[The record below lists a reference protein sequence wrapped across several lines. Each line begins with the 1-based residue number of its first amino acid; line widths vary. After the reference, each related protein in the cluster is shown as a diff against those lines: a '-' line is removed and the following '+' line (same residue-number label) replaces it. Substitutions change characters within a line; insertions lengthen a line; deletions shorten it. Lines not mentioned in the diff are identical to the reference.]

1 MSRDHTQIPNWIAS
15 VVSSSCPWRTIAIG
29 VPQKGNK
36 IIWMSSTAAL
46 LILSLRSFPTSY
58 LTVTPPARSCLRRPR
73 LKFGKREQK
82 VTSRCHLIRP
92 LPLRSTFSGQMSQSK
107 PGSQLQH
114 MQVRWKEIDLR
125 LCEGLLVVLATT
137 FALITLLWHTCC
149 YDMVPCCILMFLYTI
164 RCLPGDIR

>member
-1 MSRDHTQIPNWIAS
+1 M
-15 VVSSSCPWRTIAIG
+15 SSSCRWRTIAIG

-82 VTSRCHLIRP
+82 VPSRCHLIRP

-114 MQVRWKEIDLR
+114 MQVRWKEIDMH
-125 LCEGLLVVLATT
+125 LCEGLLVISATT
-137 FALITLLWHTCC
+137 FSLITLLFAAMTWFP
-149 YDMVPCCILMFLYTI
+149 VAF
-164 RCLPGDIR
+164 

>member
-1 MSRDHTQIPNWIAS
+1 M
-15 VVSSSCPWRTIAIG
+15 SSSCRWRTIAIG

-82 VTSRCHLIRP
+82 VPSRCHLIRP

-114 MQVRWKEIDLR
+114 MQVRWKEIDMH
-125 LCEGLLVVLATT
+125 LCEGLLVILATT
-137 FALITLLWHTCC
+137 FALITFLWHICY

>member
-1 MSRDHTQIPNWIAS
+1 MRPPPD
-15 VVSSSCPWRTIAIG
+15 
-29 VPQKGNK
+29 NK

-58 LTVTPPARSCLRRPR
+58 LTVTPPARSCPRRPR

-92 LPLRSTFSGQMSQSK
+92 LPLRSTFSGQMNQSK
-107 PGSQLQH
+107 PGSQLQL
-114 MQVRWKEIDLR
+114 MQVRWKEIYLH

-137 FALITLLWHTCC
+137 FSHEILSSKKNLFF
-149 YDMVPCCILMFLYTI
+149 CI
-164 RCLPGDIR
+164 C

>member
-1 MSRDHTQIPNWIAS
+1 M
-15 VVSSSCPWRTIAIG
+15 SSSCPWRTIAIG

-36 IIWMSSTAAL
+36 IIWMSSRAAL

-114 MQVRWKEIDLR
+114 MQVRWKEIDMH
-125 LCEGLLVVLATT
+125 LCEGLLVILAIT
-137 FALITLLWHTCC
+137 FALITFLWRHTCC
-149 YDMVPCCILMFLYTI
+149 YDTVPCCILMFLYTI

>member
-1 MSRDHTQIPNWIAS
+1 M
-15 VVSSSCPWRTIAIG
+15 SSSCPWRTIATA
-29 VPQKGNK
+29 VPQKDNK
-36 IIWMSSTAAL
+36 VIWMTSTAAL

-114 MQVRWKEIDLR
+114 MQVRWKEIDMH
-125 LCEGLLVVLATT
+125 LCEGLLVISATT
-137 FALITLLWHTCC
+137 FSLITLLFAAMTWFP
-149 YDMVPCCILMFLYTI
+149 VAF
-164 RCLPGDIR
+164 

>member
-1 MSRDHTQIPNWIAS
+1 M
-15 VVSSSCPWRTIAIG
+15 SSSCPWRTIAIG
-29 VPQKGNK
+29 VPQKDNK

-58 LTVTPPARSCLRRPR
+58 LTVTPPARSCPRRPR

-114 MQVRWKEIDLR
+114 MQVRWKEIDLH
-125 LCEGLLVVLATT
+125 LCEGLPVFLATS
-137 FALITLLWHTCC
+137 FDTLLMA
-149 YDMVPCCILMFLYTI
+149 YDMVPCVAF
-164 RCLPGDIR
+164 

>member
-1 MSRDHTQIPNWIAS
+1 M
-15 VVSSSCPWRTIAIG
+15 SSSCPWRTIATAA
-29 VPQKGNK
+29 PQKDNK
-36 IIWMSSTAAL
+36 KMWMSSTVAL

-58 LTVTPPARSCLRRPR
+58 LTVTPPARSCPRRPQ

-82 VTSRCHLIRP
+82 VTSRCYLIRP

-114 MQVRWKEIDLR
+114 MQVRWKEIDMH
-125 LCEGLLVVLATT
+125 LCEGLLVILATT
-137 FALITLLWHTCC
+137 FALITFLWHICC

>member
-1 MSRDHTQIPNWIAS
+1 M
-15 VVSSSCPWRTIAIG
+15 SSSCRWRTIAIG

-82 VTSRCHLIRP
+82 VPSRCHLIRP

-107 PGSQLQH
+107 PGYQLQH
-114 MQVRWKEIDLR
+114 MQVRWKEIDMH
-125 LCEGLLVVLATT
+125 LCEGLLVISATT
-137 FALITLLWHTCC
+137 FSLITLLFAAMTWFP
-149 YDMVPCCILMFLYTI
+149 VAF
-164 RCLPGDIR
+164 